1 MRARF
6 ISFAA
11 VTAFIAVGPVTAK
24 TAPTAKAPGLT
35 ADGSQALA
43 RAVLLNS
50 EGNYPS
56 LYEACEHSDF
66 RALATALHVVRRQ
79 IAPDKSEYW
88 TDAELAAFKDRAE
101 NTVNARGRLVVC
113 QHVKDN
119 KWAPFS
125 YDANREIFVGEF
137 RTEQTVTKFAK
148 RIGRYTGRTAYG
160 ATATVNQVQGAE
172 FDITMKFDATDAEC
186 RSHDAPPGC
195 QIVEVGKPAGC
206 PRTDPGTFRYEV
218 PVPRSEAEALKADG
232 YLVFVGKLK
241 YPFVTWGYSPTF
253 ASIDQPLDMRIDIFD
268 VSLAPDEVALVGPR
282 GIVWKCN
289 LAS

>member
-6 ISFAA
+6 ISLA
-11 VTAFIAVGPVTAK
+11 VTALIVAGPVAAK
-24 TAPTAKAPGLT
+24 TAPTAKARGQT
-35 ADGSQALA
+35 ADWSQTLA

-56 LYEACEHSDF
+56 LYEACERSDF
-66 RALATALHVVRRQ
+66 RALATALYAARKQ

-88 TDAELAAFKDRAE
+88 TDAEFAALKDQAE
-101 NTVNARGRLVVC
+101 NTVNARGRVVVC
-113 QHVKDN
+113 QHLKDN
-119 KWAPFS
+119 KWAPIS

-137 RTEQTVTKFAK
+137 RTEQTVAKFAK

-160 ATATVNQVQGAE
+160 ATATVNKVQGAE
-172 FDITMKFDATDAEC
+172 FDITMRFDATDAEC
-186 RSHDAPPGC
+186 RSYDAPHGC
-195 QIVEVGKPAGC
+195 QIVKVGEPAGC
-206 PRTDPGTFRYEV
+206 PRTDPRTFQYEV
-218 PVPRSEAEALKADG
+218 PVARSEAEALKADG
-232 YLVFVGKLK
+232 YLVFLGKLR

-268 VSLAPDEVALVGPR
+268 VSLAPEEVALVGPR
-282 GIVWKCN
+282 STVWKCN